1 MTHALFHAN
10 GNDIEGI
17 RNPLLE
23 IERRVAFA
31 HVPRSGPHA
40 EGLHVQT
47 MEMANESLTP
57 VSFHQTEGRGLNLL
71 LQALHCILVV
81 LYQVIGLAIS
91 NPSKSHPLCVLI
103 DWGAGDQI
111 VVFVPTTKIRRLFF

>member
-1 MTHALFHAN
+1 MTHAFLHAN

-31 HVPRSGPHA
+31 HVPRSRPHA
-40 EGLHVQT
+40 EGLHVQA
-47 MEMANESLTP
+47 MDLANESLTL

-81 LYQVIGLAIS
+81 FRQVIGLAIS
-91 NPSKSHPLCVLI
+91 NPSKSHSLCVLI
-103 DWGAGDQI
+103 DWSAGNQI
-111 VVFVPTTKIRRLFF
+111 VVFVPTTKIRRLLF

>member
-10 GNDIEGI
+10 SDNIEGI

-47 MEMANESLTP
+47 MEMANESLTL

-81 LYQVIGLAIS
+81 LCQVIGLAIS
-91 NPSKSHPLCVLI
+91 SPSKSHSLCVLI
-103 DWGAGDQI
+103 DWSAGNQI
-111 VVFVPTTKIRRLFF
+111 VVFVPTTKIRRLLF